1 MSIRIAVVGSG
12 PSGFYAAGSLLGQTD
27 VDVEVDMFDRLPTP
41 FGLVRAGVAP
51 DHPKIKSV
59 TRVFDKTARHPGF
72 RYYGNIEVGRDVS
85 TAELDDWYDAVI
97 YAHGAGQG
105 KRGGVPGEE
114 LPGNH
119 PAAELVG
126 WYNGHPDRAALTFPL
141 TQGRAVVIG
150 NGNVALDI
158 ARLLAMPVDEL
169 ATTDVADH
177 ALRALAR
184 SRIEEIVVL
193 GRRGPAHAAFTHPEL
208 LELGKLPGVGV
219 IVEQADLDAPRP
231 PADSLSLTARNNLET
246 LAEYAERDD
255 RSMLRRI
262 VLRFLASPLEICGDG
277 RVADVVIGRNT
288 VDADGSLRTTGHTEV
303 IQAGL
308 VVHAVGYAGTPM
320 PGLPFDEQRGVIPND
335 AGRITPGR
343 YVAGWIKRGPSGVI
357 GTNRA
362 CAFETVNTLLEDLRE
377 GRHVR
382 SGHLPAGL
390 VHRLLTQ
397 RVPELVDYDAWT
409 AIDAHECD
417 RGAQHGRPR
426 IKLTQVPE
434 MVAVGLNRRSA

>member
-72 RYYGNIEVGRDVS
+72 RYYGNVDIGRDVS

-105 KRGGVPGEE
+105 KRGGIPGEE

-126 WYNGHPDRAALTFPL
+126 WYNGHPDHRTAEPDLSCR
-141 TQGRAVVIG
+141 RAVVIG
-150 NGNVALDI
+150 NGNVAIDV
-158 ARLLAMPVDEL
+158 ARMLALPVGEL
-169 ATTDVADH
+169 ATTDIADH
-177 ALRALAR
+177 AFKVLGD

-193 GRRGPAHAAFTHPEL
+193 GRRGPEHAAFTLPEL
-208 LELGKLPGVGV
+208 LELGKLDGVG
-219 IVEQADLDAPRP
+219 IVVDQADIDAAA
-231 PADSLSLTARNNLET
+231 ADADFSTAVRDKLAT
-246 LAEYAERDD
+246 LADYAAREGQ
-255 RSMLRRI
+255 STMPRRI
-262 VLRFLASPLEICGDG
+262 VLRFSAPPTEIRGDDTVTGVVVTSPNGD
-277 RVADVVIGRNT
+277 
-288 VDADGSLRTTGHTEV
+288 TET
-303 IQAGL
+303 IPAGL

-335 AGRITPGR
+335 AGRISPGR

-362 CAFETVNTLLEDLRE
+362 CALETVNTLLQDLRD

-382 SGHLPAGL
+382 SGHLPAEL

-397 RVPELVDYDAWT
+397 RAPELVDYEAWT